1 MMTEYIGK
9 NHKNRCRIIDSR
21 KEGKS
26 VVYKCKLTRAV
37 SPKENGLEFE
47 INKGKF
53 EEEWKRYEKKDI

>member
-1 MMTEYIGK
+1 MEYIGK

-26 VVYKCKLTRAV
+26 VVYICKLTWAV

-47 INKGKF
+47 SNKSKF
-53 EEEWKRYEKKDI
+53 EEEWKKY